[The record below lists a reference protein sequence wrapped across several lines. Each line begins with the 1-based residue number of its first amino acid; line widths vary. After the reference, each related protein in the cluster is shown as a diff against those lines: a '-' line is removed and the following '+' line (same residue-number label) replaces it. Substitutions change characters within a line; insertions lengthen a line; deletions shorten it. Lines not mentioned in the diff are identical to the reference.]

1 MFNSLNSRLGL
12 TYAILIMIVLCG
24 VGFGLFLSLRQ
35 SPLLYRTSYSRLAIA
50 KAVLLPRL
58 QSLQLDQIEQL
69 KTTIKRESPNFQIRV
84 AILNDQGKVIFD
96 TDSKVTIILPIIND
110 PQKISD
116 KPENQVDIFRDN
128 TGKVWFFTVTRITDL
143 YYLFL
148 TLPRPV
154 LPLRT
159 ILQDEFLG
167 PLIEA
172 GLIAFLIALL
182 FSLVLTRWI
191 SKPLKRMAK
200 TAQSLAEGDYQDIPL
215 EGPDEIQQLASVL
228 NEMSRKVQQSSL
240 SQREFVANV
249 SHELKTPITS
259 IQGFAQAIL
268 DGTVNTK
275 GTIKKAGEVILNE
288 TNRLYR
294 LITDLLILARL
305 EAGTAD
311 LKNEEAKINA
321 ILQNTIEKFKLI
333 AGKSHIKLIDR
344 FESEVSVLGDG
355 DRLAQVFSN
364 LIDNAIKYSPPN
376 SCVEIL
382 TIKVDESIVILIKDR
397 GPGIKKQ
404 DALKIFERFYQ
415 VDKSRKGGEGRGVG
429 LGLAIT
435 KQIIDAHSG
444 EIWVESDGK
453 NGSTFMVKLP
463 LKKDRNEKLS
473 SDQ

>member
-1 MFNSLNSRLGL
+1 MFNSLSSRLGL
-12 TYAILIMIVLCG
+12 TYVLLIMIVLCG
-24 VGFGLFLSLRQ
+24 VGLGLVLSLRQ

-84 AILNDQGKVIFD
+84 AILNDQGNVIFD
-96 TDSKVTIILPIIND
+96 TDSKTSLYLPIIND

-116 KPENQVDIFRDN
+116 KPENQVDIYHEN
-128 TGKVWFFTVTRITDL
+128 IGKVWFYTVSRINVQ

-148 TLPRPV
+148 SLPRPL

-172 GLIAFLIALL
+172 GLIALLTALTI
-182 FSLVLTRWI
+182 SLLMARWI
-191 SKPLKRMAK
+191 AKPLKIMVK
-200 TAQSLAEGDYQDIPL
+200 SAQLLAEGDYQSIPL
-215 EGPDEIQQLASVL
+215 EGPDEVQQLALAL
-228 NEMSRKVQQSSL
+228 NEMSRKVQQSSQ

-275 GTIKKAGEVILNE
+275 GAIKKAGEVILNE
-288 TNRLYR
+288 TNRLHR
-294 LITDLLILARL
+294 LVTDLLILARL

-311 LKNEEAKINA
+311 LQKESVNINSL
-321 ILQNTIEKFKLI
+321 LQNTIEKFTII
-333 AGKSHIKLIDR
+333 AGKLKVKLIDE
-344 FESEVSVLGDG
+344 FGANSSVLGDG
-355 DRLAQVFSN
+355 DRLSQVFSN
-364 LIDNAIKYSPPN
+364 LIDNAIKFSPPSGN
-376 SCVEIL
+376 VEIR
-382 TIKVDESIVILIKDR
+382 TKNKDEFILISIKDS
-397 GPGIKKQ
+397 GPGIKEDDK
-404 DALKIFERFYQ
+404 LKIFERFYQ

-435 KQIIDAHSG
+435 KQIVSAHGG

-453 NGSTFMVKLP
+453 NGSTFVVKLP
-463 LKKDRNEKLS
+463 LEN
-473 SDQ
+473 